1 MSEKPYLVAPRNY
14 AFMLNVDW
22 FQPFKHLVY
31 SVGVLYMVRMNLPRA
46 ERFKAENVFLVGVIP
61 GPHEPIYNINLYLQ
75 PLVAELNVL
84 WNDGISVKAHGSTAN
99 AEFHAALLCVGC
111 DIPTARKVC
120 GFTGHGSNI
129 SCSKCKNFFP
139 GSVGTKTDFFGL
151 STMPSKKQQ

>member
-1 MSEKPYLVAPRNY
+1 
-14 AFMLNVDW
+14 
-22 FQPFKHLVY
+22 
-31 SVGVLYMVRMNLPRA
+31 MVRTNTNSGA
-46 ERFKAENVFLVGVIP
+46 YSK
-61 GPHEPIYNINLYLQ
+61 INSYLQ

-111 DIPTARKVC
+111 DIPTAGKVC

-139 GSVGTKTDFFGL
+139 DSVVIKTDFLGFQPCPPRSDNEQTP
-151 STMPSKKQQ
+151 STGHLEPNNCR

>member
-61 GPHEPIYNINLYLQ
+61 RPHEP
-75 PLVAELNVL
+75 
-84 WNDGISVKAHGSTAN
+84 KH
-99 AEFHAALLCVGC
+99 
-111 DIPTARKVC
+111 K
-120 GFTGHGSNI
+120 
-129 SCSKCKNFFP
+129 
-139 GSVGTKTDFFGL
+139 
-151 STMPSKKQQ
+151 